1 VLDSQAADVTQ
12 LAQRLLDVAAASAV
26 KPGAPREALP
36 LTYRGY
42 GYIHASTASLDKAA
56 AA

>member
-1 VLDSQAADVTQ
+1 MTQ